1 MGRPLMRWLLD
12 TNVWIDSHAGRADA
26 CRVFAKA
33 RATPNTWIGFSAMTA
48 LEVLGYSGLTTA
60 DDIALR
66 KMLAEFQAVAVESLV
81 IEEAIRI
88 RKAHRLKSPDA
99 IVAATALLQG
109 AELVTRNTA
118 DFKRVTGLSVPDTQ
132 SF

>member
-1 MGRPLMRWLLD
+1 MRWLLD

-26 CRVFAKA
+26 CRVFVQA
-33 RATPNTWIGFSAMTA
+33 RAAANAWIGFSGVTA
-48 LEVLGYSGLTTA
+48 LEVLGYSGLTVA
-60 DDIALR
+60 DDQALR
-66 KMLAEFQAVAVESLV
+66 KMLGEFQQVAVESAV

-99 IVAATALLQG
+99 IVAATALIQQ
-109 AELVTRNTA
+109 AELVTRNTS
-118 DFKRVTGLSVPDTQ
+118 DFKKVAGLTVLDTA

>member
-1 MGRPLMRWLLD
+1 MRWLLD

-26 CRVFAKA
+26 CRVFAQA
-33 RATPNTWIGFSAMTA
+33 RAAANPWIGFSAMTA

-60 DDIALR
+60 DDQALR
-66 KMLAEFQAVAVESLV
+66 KMLGEFQEIAVESAV
-81 IEEAIRI
+81 IAEAIRI
-88 RKAHRLKSPDA
+88 RRTYRLKSPDA

-118 DFKRVTGLSVPDTQ
+118 DFKRINGLSVLDTQ
-132 SF
+132 NF

>member
-1 MGRPLMRWLLD
+1 MRWLLD

-26 CRVFAKA
+26 CRVFARA
-33 RATPNTWIGFSAMTA
+33 RATPKAWIGFSAMTA
-48 LEVLGYSGLTTA
+48 LEVLGYSGLTPA
-60 DDIALR
+60 DDMALR
-66 KMLAEFQAVAVESLV
+66 KMLAEFEAVGVKSPV

-88 RKAHRLKSPDA
+88 RKTHRLKSPDA

-118 DFKRVTGLSVPDTQ
+118 DFKRVTGLSVLDTQ

>member
-1 MGRPLMRWLLD
+1 MRWLLD

-33 RATPNTWIGFSAMTA
+33 GATPNAWIGFSEMTA
-48 LEVLGYSGLTTA
+48 LEVLGYASLAPADELT
-60 DDIALR
+60 LR
-66 KMLAEFQAVAVESLV
+66 KMLGEFARVAVESAV

-88 RKAHRLKSPDA
+88 RKNHRLKSPDA
-99 IVAATALLQG
+99 IIAATAILQR
-109 AELVTRNTA
+109 AELITGNTT
-118 DFKRVTGLSVPDTQ
+118 DFKRVSGLSVLDTQ

>member
-1 MGRPLMRWLLD
+1 MRWLLD
-12 TNVWIDSHAGRADA
+12 TNVWIDSHAGSADA
-26 CRVFAKA
+26 CRVFTKA
-33 RATPNTWIGFSAMTA
+33 RATPNTWIGFSAITA

-60 DDIALR
+60 D
-66 KMLAEFQAVAVESLV
+66 ESLV
-81 IEEAIRI
+81 IEEAIRV

-118 DFKRVTGLSVPDTQ
+118 DFKRVTGLSVLDTQ
-132 SF
+132 RF

>member
-1 MGRPLMRWLLD
+1 MRWLLD

-26 CRVFAKA
+26 CRVFVQA
-33 RATPNTWIGFSAMTA
+33 RAAANAWIGFSGVTA
-48 LEVLGYSGLTTA
+48 LEVLGYSGLTVA
-60 DDIALR
+60 DDQALR
-66 KMLAEFQAVAVESLV
+66 KILGEFQQVAVESAV

-99 IVAATALLQG
+99 IVAATALIQQ
-109 AELVTRNTA
+109 AELVTRNTS
-118 DFKRVTGLSVPDTQ
+118 DFKKVAGLTVLDTA

>member
-1 MGRPLMRWLLD
+1 MRWLLD

-26 CRVFAKA
+26 CRFFAMA
-33 RATPNTWIGFSAMTA
+33 RATPNAWIGFSALTA
-48 LEVLGYSGLTTA
+48 LEVLGYSSLTTA

-66 KMLAEFQAVAVESLV
+66 AMLAEFEAVAVESAV

-99 IVAATALLQG
+99 IIAATALLQH
-109 AELVTRNTA
+109 AELVTRNTT
-118 DFKRVTGLSVPDTQ
+118 DFKRITGLSVLDTQ